1 VIRRVLILSTLFI
14 AVSGHWGVAGESGFS
29 LNLTVDTLRKA
40 AAVEAAQEALWND
53 PMVRLMLAMDAEVG
67 HVMLGQPGSRTPPL
81 ISIGVGPGVS
91 PHVIAAAIERSLSH
105 QIEPPAAF
113 TLKWND
119 EDKKDEGP
127 TPPPIEEE
135 LALGLGRLLEQQV
148 GATTGLSDSST
159 P

>member
-1 VIRRVLILSTLFI
+1 MIRRALVLSMLF
-14 AVSGHWGVAGESGFS
+14 ATCPGLWSAAGEIEFS

-53 PMVRLMLAMDAEVG
+53 PMVRLMQAMDAEVG

-113 TLKWND
+113 VLKWND

-127 TPPPIEEE
+127 APPPMEEE